1 VLRRETGKV
10 IKVAESFMFV
20 HEKFIALFFDP
31 LQARKTAKIKGRLM
45 FWGYFLPTRF
55 AEDPKT
61 NVMRQLP
68 ETFTAQRLSCLGRRR
83 WSPEPGKF
91 ISRVSLA

>member
-1 VLRRETGKV
+1 
-10 IKVAESFMFV
+10 MFV

-55 AEDPKT
+55 AEDPK
-61 NVMRQLP
+61 
-68 ETFTAQRLSCLGRRR
+68 S
-83 WSPEPGKF
+83 S
-91 ISRVSLA
+91 